1 MDRDYHACVTCG
13 MRLGIHRIMWWKKT
27 CSESCEIEKVY
38 RDQGKDMPVTL
49 RRDG

>member
-1 MDRDYHACVTCG
+1 MDRDYHACVNCG

-38 RDQGKDMPVTL
+38 RDTQDKKLVL
-49 RRDG
+49 RRGS